1 VNRVALWRNEVSGS
15 GPPLVLRAR
24 RWSLR
29 VLVAISAAAI
39 IMLAHADFQRMQ
51 ALALERYGPEGLE
64 RVERWQ
70 RLVEVSRQLPE
81 REQLERVNEFFN
93 VLVEFVP
100 DQLAWGVEDYWATPL
115 ETLGRAVGDCE
126 DYSIAKY
133 ATLGLLGVP
142 LERLRLTY
150 VRAELAL
157 PGAAGPQAHMV
168 LAYYPEPGAEPL
180 VLDNLVADIL
190 PASQRPDLQPVFSF
204 NSEGLW
210 LGGVRASAAPTARLS
225 RWRDTLR
232 RMGEEGLR

>member
-1 VNRVALWRNEVSGS
+1 
-15 GPPLVLRAR
+15 
-24 RWSLR
+24 
-29 VLVAISAAAI
+29 
-39 IMLAHADFQRMQ
+39 MLAHADLQRMQ

-64 RVERWQ
+64 RVEHWQ
-70 RLVEVSRQLPE
+70 RLIEDSRHLSE

-150 VRAELAL
+150 VRAELAW
-157 PGAAGPQAHMV
+157 PGATGPQAHMV

-190 PASQRPDLQPVFSF
+190 PASQRPDLRPVFSF

-210 LGGVRASAAPTARLS
+210 LGGVRASAAPRARLS